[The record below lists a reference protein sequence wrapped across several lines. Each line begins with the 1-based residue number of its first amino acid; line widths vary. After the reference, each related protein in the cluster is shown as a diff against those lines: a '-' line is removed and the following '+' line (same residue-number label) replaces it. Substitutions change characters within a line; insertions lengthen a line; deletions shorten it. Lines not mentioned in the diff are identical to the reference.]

1 MCLDET
7 LSFNLHIKE
16 RISKAIEG
24 IGIIKKFNKTLPRHS
39 LVAIHKTFVRPHLDY
54 GDWIHDQPNNKSFTQ
69 KIERI

>member
-39 LVAIHKTFVRPHLDY
+39 LVAIQKTFVRPHLDY
-54 GDWIHDQPNNKSFTQ
+54 GD
-69 KIERI
+69 

>member
-39 LVAIHKTFVRPHLDY
+39 LVAIHKAFVRPHLDY
-54 GDWIHDQPNNKSFTQ
+54 GD
-69 KIERI
+69 